1 MSSFF
6 MTKYLQYGSALILGS
21 LYLVFIPDDDITNII
36 SLAAILFFGVPH
48 GAIDHKIHLKFS
60 KKSNVRK
67 FILIYVS
74 VGLAF
79 LLWWLLMPLKA
90 LLFFIILSAYH
101 FGQELIED
109 IAETPKNSIL
119 NLIWGFIILVSP
131 IVLKFNE
138 LLPTLNFIGSQ
149 PILPI
154 PKDFQ
159 IITVLAIHLVG
170 YVYLVY
176 LLFKGVI
183 HKVAFV
189 RLIVFSIY
197 LLGSY
202 LLLPFIVAFSLYFVL
217 FHSINAMR
225 HQFFWMK
232 DRSIDY
238 TFIIFLKDLSPFTL
252 LTIVGLAG
260 LIYYLN
266 PDDWSVF
273 FTYFFVF
280 ISLLTLPHAMLFDEL
295 YVSKDI
301 SHHIND

>member
-6 MTKYLQYGSALILGS
+6 MTKYLQYGLAFFVGS
-21 LYLVFIPDDDITNII
+21 LYLVFIPDDDVTNII
-36 SLAAILFFGVPH
+36 SLAAIMFFGVPH

-60 KKSNVRK
+60 KKSSVGK

-119 NLIWGFIILVSP
+119 NLIWGFIILVNP
-131 IVLKFNE
+131 IALKFNE

-149 PILPI
+149 PISPI
-154 PKDFQ
+154 PKDLQ
-159 IITVLAIHLVG
+159 IVTVLAIHFLG
-170 YVYLVY
+170 YAYLAY
-176 LLFKGVI
+176 LFFKGVI
-183 HKVAFV
+183 HKVAAI
-189 RLIVFSIY
+189 RLILFSIY
-197 LLGSY
+197 LLLSY
-202 LLLPFIVAFSLYFVL
+202 LLLPFIVAFALYFVL

-232 DRSIDY
+232 DRCADY

-252 LTIVGLAG
+252 LTIVGMSV

-266 PDDWSVF
+266 PNDWSVF

-295 YVSKDI
+295 YVSKNI
-301 SHHIND
+301 SHQTND

>member
-1 MSSFF
+1 

-119 NLIWGFIILVSP
+119 NLIWGFIVLVSP

-154 PKDFQ
+154 PKDLQ

-301 SHHIND
+301 SHHVND

>member
-119 NLIWGFIILVSP
+119 NLIWGFIVLVSP

-149 PILPI
+149 PISPI
-154 PKDFQ
+154 PKDLQ
-159 IITVLAIHLVG
+159 IITVLSIHLVG
-170 YVYLVY
+170 YIYLVY

-189 RLIVFSIY
+189 RLILFSIY

>member
-1 MSSFF
+1 
-6 MTKYLQYGSALILGS
+6 MTKYLQYGLAFFVGS
-21 LYLVFIPDDDITNII
+21 LYLVFTPDDDVTNIM
-36 SLAAILFFGVPH
+36 SLVAILFFGIPH
-48 GAIDHKIHLKFS
+48 GAIDHKIHLKSS

-67 FILIYVS
+67 FILIYVL
-74 VGLAF
+74 VGLGF
-79 LLWWLLMPLKA
+79 LLWWVLMPMKA
-90 LLFFIILSAYH
+90 LLIFIILSAYH

-109 IAETPKNSIL
+109 IAETPKNPIL
-119 NLIWGFIILVSP
+119 NLIWGLIVLVSP
-131 IVLKFNE
+131 IIFKFNE

-149 PILPI
+149 SLNNI
-154 PKDFQ
+154 PRDFQ

-170 YVYLVY
+170 YAHLAYLFLKGAVHK
-176 LLFKGVI
+176 LAVIRLF
-183 HKVAFV
+183 
-189 RLIVFSIY
+189 LFSIY
-197 LLGSY
+197 LLMSY
-202 LLLPFIVAFSLYFVL
+202 FLLPFIVAFALYFVL

-232 DRSIDY
+232 DRSADY

-252 LTIVGLAG
+252 LTIVGISG

-295 YVSKDI
+295 YVTKNI
-301 SHHIND
+301 SHQTND

>member
-1 MSSFF
+1 

-154 PKDFQ
+154 PKDLQ

-189 RLIVFSIY
+189 RLILFSIY

-202 LLLPFIVAFSLYFVL
+202 LLLPFIVAFALYFVL

-301 SHHIND
+301 SHHKND

>member
-154 PKDFQ
+154 PKDLQ

-176 LLFKGVI
+176 LLLKGVI

-295 YVSKDI
+295 YVSKNI
-301 SHHIND
+301 SHHKND

>member
-1 MSSFF
+1 

-154 PKDFQ
+154 PKDLQ

-301 SHHIND
+301 SHHVND